1 MTDASPSANDLP
13 RFPAAVFRAL
23 VPVAERDEVLED
35 LALEFRE
42 VAAIRGPG
50 RAHLWLWMQLMR
62 SMPALVRRSWW
73 RGWSGFEPKAN
84 AMRPGGLPMEQWIM
98 DVRYAVRRIIR
109 RPMYSALTCLTLALG
124 IGGTAAAFGIARNVL
139 LEPLP
144 YADHRNIGAFWFPY
158 SWTQEEFVFLR
169 GQFPGFTKVAQY
181 RTFDVTLELN
191 DAPSRL
197 ISGLSSSAELF
208 DVLGARPAS
217 GRTFTPEDEVRGA
230 EPVVVLSHG
239 LWQELGGNAS
249 VLGSVIRADGRA
261 RTVVGVMPRGF
272 WFPSPNV
279 RLWLPETLNPEQ
291 RSGNFALVGRVAP
304 GHRLDQMAGPLS
316 QLTTT
321 LGERFT
327 YPEQWDK
334 TREAWIKPIGEITI
348 APMRPAL
355 VATLVAMGMILLIAC
370 ANVAALMLAQVE
382 GRTTELAV
390 RSALG
395 AHRRRITAQLVTE
408 ALLLGVVAGA
418 GGAGL
423 AALAFRWLVA
433 ALPLGAWAETA
444 ALDWRVFTIAMAVG
458 VGAALVISLVPT
470 LSLWRGRL
478 RDAIGS
484 GRTDGVLGR
493 GVRLESALVVAEV
506 AMAVLMA
513 AGAGLLI
520 RSTGKLYAID
530 PGFDVRRVGVAD
542 MVLPANEPRDRQQQQ
557 LEELVAAARELPGVE
572 RAAVVQRLP
581 LRGSSWNSGIA
592 VEGSDQGQVTTTA
605 IRVVSRDYFATMGIP
620 VLAGRTFEASDENAR
635 ATDTSETTVVI
646 NQALAKRYFAGEN
659 PIGRRINSAFSRS
672 MARIV
677 GVVGDVAEGSLT
689 DSLAPARYELLQA
702 VPFVPTSQTLVFRT
716 QGDPAVLLD
725 LVRRTVQRLAPRV
738 AVDQAT
744 TMERVHDLSV
754 GPVRQIMSL
763 VTLLTVLALLLG
775 AVGIYGVTAHL
786 VARRKRDWGI
796 RIALGL
802 APSRVLSGI
811 VRHGSTLVIAGIVVG
826 LGIFIIGARLLSSL
840 LYGVGAADPLS
851 IAAASLSLLAVG
863 VVAALI
869 PATRASRTDPA
880 IVLRDQ

>member
-1 MTDASPSANDLP
+1 
-13 RFPAAVFRAL
+13 
-23 VPVAERDEVLED
+23 
-35 LALEFRE
+35 
-42 VAAIRGPG
+42 
-50 RAHLWLWMQLMR
+50 
-62 SMPALVRRSWW
+62 
-73 RGWSGFEPKAN
+73 
-84 AMRPGGLPMEQWIM
+84 MEQWIM
-98 DVRYAVRRIIR
+98 DLRYAVRRIIR
-109 RPMYSALTCLTLALG
+109 RPMYSVLTCLTLGLG

-144 YADHRNIGAFWFPY
+144 YTDDANIGAFWFPY
-158 SWTQEEFVFLR
+158 SWNQQEFTFLR
-169 GQFPGFTKVAQY
+169 GRFPGFTTVAQY
-181 RTFDVTLELN
+181 RPLDVTLER
-191 DAPSRL
+191 DDTPSQL
-197 ISGLSSSAELF
+197 INALSSSAELF
-208 DVLGARPAS
+208 EVLGARPAS
-217 GRTFTPEDEVRGA
+217 GRTFAPGDEVRGA

-249 VLGSVIRADGRA
+249 VIGSVIRADGRA

-272 WFPSPNV
+272 WFPSPSV
-279 RLWLPETLNPEQ
+279 RMWLPETLNPEQ
-291 RSGNFALVGRVAP
+291 RIGNFALVGRVAP
-304 GHRLDQMAGPLS
+304 GNRLDQMAGPIS
-316 QLTTT
+316 QLTKI
-321 LGERFT
+321 LGEQFT

-334 TREAWIKPIGEITI
+334 TREPWIKPIHEETI

-395 AHRRRITAQLVTE
+395 AHRRRITSQLVVE

-433 ALPLGAWAETA
+433 ALPLGAWSETA
-444 ALDWRVFTIAMAVG
+444 ALDWRVFTVAMVVG
-458 VGAALVISLVPT
+458 VAAALTVSLVPT

-484 GRTDGVLGR
+484 GRTDGVQGR

-506 AMAVLMA
+506 ALAVLMA

-520 RSTGKLYAID
+520 RSTGKLYQID
-530 PGFDVRRVGVAD
+530 PGIDVSRVGIAD
-542 MVLPANEPRDRQQQQ
+542 MVLPANEPPERQRQQ
-557 LEELVAAARELPGVE
+557 LEELISAARALPGIDQ
-572 RAAVVQRLP
+572 AAVVQRLP
-581 LRGSSWNSGIA
+581 LRGSSWSSGIA
-592 VEGSDQGQVTTTA
+592 VEGREETQVTTTF
-605 IRVVSRDYFATMGIP
+605 IRIVSRDYFATMGIP
-620 VLAGRTFEASDENAR
+620 VLAGRTFEASDEALR
-635 ATDTSETTVVI
+635 ATDSSETSVVI
-646 NQALAKRYFAGEN
+646 NEALAKRYFAGED
-659 PIGRRINSAFSRS
+659 PVGRRINTAFGRS
-672 MARIV
+672 WARII
-677 GVVGDVAEGSLT
+677 GVVANVAEGGLT
-689 DSLAPARYELLQA
+689 DSLAPARYELVQG
-702 VPFVPTSQTLVFRT
+702 VPFVPASQTLVFRT
-716 QGDPAVLLD
+716 QGDPAALVD
-725 LVRRTVQRLAPRV
+725 IVRRTAQRLAPRI

-744 TMERVHDLSV
+744 TMERVHDLAL

-763 VTLLTVLALLLG
+763 VTVLTLLALLLG

-826 LGIFIIGARLLSSL
+826 VGTFIIAARLLSSL
-840 LYGVGAADPLS
+840 LYGVGTADPLS

-869 PATRASRTDPA
+869 PAARASRTDPA